1 MNDSPEAQMLSGNA
15 CKSARSNMSGRTRN
29 IGALVALG
37 LAISSSL
44 IVGSDVEAQEPGPD
58 MVASMP
64 QRPRLQAVRISQPPV
79 LDGKLDDPVWGE
91 ALPTI
96 EFTQKFP
103 NEGLSPSEQTVL
115 RILYDEESLY
125 VAFDCVQRLTPV
137 QSRLARRD
145 RKVETDR
152 VELSIDDGKST
163 FEFSVNAA
171 GVLSDGVRFND
182 TGYSSDWDG
191 VWEGQAARSEGGWSS
206 EMRIPFRLFRF
217 DPSQV
222 QDWGLQARRYVALRQ
237 EIDEWAYIPRVD
249 AGEVSRYGRLV
260 GLTELSRGN
269 PLELRPFVAGWLS
282 WQDMSESA
290 AFGEPGLDGS
300 AGLDLK
306 WRITQSLAL
315 DVALNPDFAQVE
327 ADQEV
332 LNLTTFEAF
341 FPEKRP
347 FFLEGMDVFQEPRM
361 KRTQTTQTLF
371 YTRRIGAVA
380 STPAVRSDLSEVVTS
395 TPQPSTIYGA
405 AKLTGTLGGDLT
417 GGFVSAV
424 TARNDAVVQSPD
436 GMEESRLAEPLT
448 LFNVAR
454 LRLPVGRS
462 AHLGL
467 TATAAN
473 RMEDERAY
481 PLLSDA
487 GAMPQRLCPGGDV
500 VSAGQR
506 CFHDSYV
513 IGMDGSWRSP
523 DGAYIVNGQVY
534 ASAIDE
540 GPARI
545 LPDGTIIESGDTG
558 SGGRLYA
565 AKEGGRWL
573 GAVEL
578 EGASKRLD
586 YNDLGFMR
594 RQNELR
600 FVPGVEYRNL
610 NPVWYVH
617 ESRLRAYS
625 SIRQTTD
632 GLNLWR
638 GYYVGG
644 DVRFKNFWSVF
655 SEVYYFGDRF
665 DDREVGDGTALERS
679 ALVGMDLGIKTDPR
693 LPILGSISTETL
705 FVFNGF
711 SFNLNGEL
719 SFHVLPQLELQLLPQ
734 VTYTFGEPRYVGST
748 DQPGE
753 YLFGE
758 LAARGVGATLRTSYA
773 FTNQLTLQLYA
784 QLLLVAKHYSEFSSY
799 QSNLGDSRPAIRL
812 EDLSPAPQPAVSPD
826 IEETT
831 LNTNAVL
838 RWEFQ
843 PGSTLFLVYTR
854 YQAPYL
860 AIDGGAELNFQALDN
875 GPAANT
881 LWLKA
886 SYWWN

>member
-1 MNDSPEAQMLSGNA
+1 
-15 CKSARSNMSGRTRN
+15 
-29 IGALVALG
+29 
-37 LAISSSL
+37 
-44 IVGSDVEAQEPGPD
+44 
-58 MVASMP
+58 
-64 QRPRLQAVRISQPPV
+64 V
-79 LDGKLDDPVWGE
+79 LDGKLDDSAWGE
-91 ALPTI
+91 ALPTVA
-96 EFTQKFP
+96 FTQKFP

-125 VAFDCVQRLTPV
+125 VAFECIQRHTPV

-191 VWEGQAARSEGGWSS
+191 VWEGQAARSEGGWSI
-206 EMRIPFRLFRF
+206 EMRIPFRIFRF
-217 DPSQV
+217 DPTQA

-237 EIDEWAYIPRVD
+237 EIDEWAYIPRAD

-260 GLTELSRGN
+260 GLAELSRGN

-290 AFGEPGLDGS
+290 ALGEAGLDGS

-315 DVALNPDFAQVE
+315 DVALTPDFAQVE

-380 STPAVRSDLSEVVTS
+380 STPAVRSDMSEIVTS

-424 TARNDAVVQSPD
+424 TARNDALVQSAA
-436 GMEESRLAEPLT
+436 GTEGSRLAEPLT

-454 LRLPVGRS
+454 LRLPVGS
-462 AHLGL
+462 DSHVGL
-467 TATAAN
+467 TATSAN
-473 RMEDERAY
+473 RMEEESAY

-487 GAMPQRLCPGGDV
+487 DAMPQRLCPSGDV
-500 VSAGQR
+500 ISAGQR
-506 CFHDSYV
+506 CFHDSYI
-513 IGMDGSWRSP
+513 IGMDGSWRSSE
-523 DGAYIVNGQVY
+523 GSYVVNGQVY
-534 ASAIDE
+534 ASAIAE
-540 GPARI
+540 GPARM

-558 SGGRLYA
+558 AGGRLYA
-565 AKEGGRWL
+565 AKEGGQWL
-573 GAVEL
+573 GTVEL
-578 EGASKRLD
+578 EAAGERLD

-600 FVPGVEYRNL
+600 FAPGIEYRTL
-610 NPVWYVH
+610 NPFWHVL

-665 DDREVGDGTALERS
+665 DDREVGDGAALERS

-693 LPILGSISTETL
+693 QPILGSVSTETL
-705 FVFNGF
+705 LVFNGF
-711 SFNLNGEL
+711 SFILKGEL
-719 SFHVLPQLELQLLPQ
+719 SFHVLPQLEVQLLPQ

-758 LAARGVGATLRTSYA
+758 LAARSVGATLRTSYA

-799 QSNLGDSRPAIRL
+799 QSNIGDSQPAIEL
-812 EDLSPAPQPAVSPD
+812 EDLSPAPQPTMSPD
-826 IEETT
+826 VEEAT

-860 AIDGGAELNFQALDN
+860 AIDDRAELNFQGLDN